1 MRWDSI
7 NLHLLKFLLHHSK
20 SMKTSFHMLTMDLVA
35 VFTGT
40 SKPITG
46 KREHMMVV
54 CLIHLL
60 IDSFVVSF
68 KIIHTSVGSPDE
80 ILRYKIERLM
90 VASPDRS
97 NK

>member
-40 SKPITG
+40 PKPVLV
-46 KREHMMVV
+46 K
-54 CLIHLL
+54 
-60 IDSFVVSF
+60 
-68 KIIHTSVGSPDE
+68 GST
-80 ILRYKIERLM
+80 
-90 VASPDRS
+90 
-97 NK
+97 